1 MEWGI
6 LIVGIIVVFVVLIC
20 LFLKNKQKNSD
31 YQYGLDDNGYREYVY
46 KTVQKDFRPY
56 LQQILESIDT
66 INSIRSRHNSELNH
80 ANYNAMVDIYNKANE
95 IEKKIGEYWNS
106 KQFNK
111 DFSYYIG
118 LHYASH
124 LLGNAIKQEQQ
135 VIKNTF
141 VECKRKQ
148 NQWSEKIVYLKYRQ
162 QRVSGKQKTE
172 ISQEIASC
180 CKIHKQISVLASQ
193 IGATNT
199 KYNQRV
205 SQQHMETAKRRDYIA
220 ANFGDRGKSWKERMR
235 KRAML
240 RKRMRGDSLCYFF

>member
-6 LIVGIIVVFVVLIC
+6 LLVGIIVVIIVVIF
-20 LFLKNKQKNSD
+20 LFSKGKQKDSD
-31 YQYGLDDNGYREYVY
+31 FQYGLDDNGYRDYVY
-46 KTVQKDFRPY
+46 KTVQQDFKPY
-56 LQQILESIDT
+56 LQQILENIDT
-66 INSIRSRHNSELNH
+66 INSIRSRHNRELDQ
-80 ANYNAMVDIYNKANE
+80 ANYNAMVEIYNKADE
-95 IEKKIGEYWNS
+95 TEKRIREYWNS
-106 KQFNK
+106 KQFKK

-148 NQWSEKIVYLKYRQ
+148 NQWGEKIENLKYRQ
-162 QRVSGKQKTE
+162 QRVSGKQKSE

-180 CKIHKQISVLASQ
+180 CKIHKQISTLASQ

-205 SQQHMETAKRRDYIA
+205 SQQHMETAKRRDCIA
-220 ANFGDRGKSWKERMR
+220 ANFGDRGKRWKERMR

-240 RKRMRGDSLCYFF
+240 RK

>member
-20 LFLKNKQKNSD
+20 LFLKNKQKNSE

-141 VECKRKQ
+141 VECKRNQ